1 MKKTNLLFAGLLLA
15 TLASCGNGGN
25 SSSTPST
32 NGTLVVGLE
41 CNYAPFNWTENS
53 KSNTNHPHTPL
64 QSDLCCMP
72 EI

>member
-25 SSSTPST
+25 SSSTPTT

-41 CNYAPFNWTENS
+41 CNY
-53 KSNTNHPHTPL
+53 SN
-64 QSDLCCMP
+64 
-72 EI
+72 I